1 MKMAI
6 VEFNFNLAPK
16 DAMKYLQNKGFT
28 LSFDYDELIGEAHKK
43 AFTVAKVT
51 KQDLLE
57 DILTNIDAALKDGR
71 SFKDFKKELVPTLKK
86 KGWWGEQD
94 IVNPKTGEVKTINI
108 GARRLRTIYET
119 NMRVAYQVGRYK
131 QMKVLPISVYWRYKS
146 ALLENTRDEHAN
158 MHGMILHRD
167 DPWWITNYPPN
178 GWGCKCKVTAHSKK
192 DIQKRGW
199 KIEDDKLRNIA
210 SKDWSHEIV

>member
-1 MKMAI
+1 MKTVMI
-6 VEFNFNLAPK
+6 NFNFNLTPK
-16 DAMKYLQNKGFT
+16 EAIKYLQNKGLELT
-28 LSFDYDELIGEAHKK
+28 FDYDELIAQAHKK
-43 AFTVAKVT
+43 SFTVAKVT

-57 DILTNIDAALKDGR
+57 DIFTNINTALKDGR

-108 GARRLRTIYET
+108 GSRRLRTIYKT

-131 QMKVLPISVYWRYKS
+131 QKKALPTSVYWRYKS
-146 ALLENTRDEHAN
+146 ALLENSREKHAS
-158 MHGMILHRD
+158 MHGIILHRD

-178 GWGCKCKVTAHSKK
+178 GWGCHCKVTAHSLKEITKK
-192 DIQKRGW
+192 GW
-199 KIEDDKLRNIA
+199 KIEDDKLPTIA
-210 SKDWSHEIV
+210 SKDWSHEII